1 MAAFFRNDPYY
12 PRPHGQN
19 SRDQNLWTVFS
30 DRYLKTS
37 GELIGDGPE
46 KNLPT
51 MFITEV
57 VEEQQRRV
65 ERKRDI
71 NSTEV

>member
-1 MAAFFRNDPYY
+1 M
-12 PRPHGQN
+12 
-19 SRDQNLWTVFS
+19 
-30 DRYLKTS
+30 KTS

-46 KNLPT
+46 KDLPT

-71 NSTEV
+71 INSTEV